1 MRIRTPKCTDKKE
14 NKRRKRSKR
23 NSTYRDIYRNTYRG
37 EKTLF
42 LSLFRGTPI
51 YLSLR
56 VANSECEIAAQR
68 RNFDEQGFRFFLSL
82 SLPLLLSIFFSF
94 SRPSQFPQRSFT
106 GAFLPANPLSPP
118 NENSLARTSF
128 TNYVSSASNSSNRAA
143 ATVAAAALRRYLLTK
158 H

>member
-68 RNFDEQGFRFFLSL
+68 RNFDGQGFRFFLSL
-82 SLPLLLSIFFSF
+82 SPPPPLHL
-94 SRPSQFPQRSFT
+94 
-106 GAFLPANPLSPP
+106 FLFLSPVAVSIAKFYWSLSTGESIISTERELSR
-118 NENSLARTSF
+118 ENLV
-128 TNYVSSASNSSNRAA
+128 YE
-143 ATVAAAALRRYLLTK
+143 LR
-158 H
+158 